1 MTNPDGS
8 IEYYEMKRY
17 MHAKSKTQLKRT
29 AKYYPDKKITVI
41 DEVFFKG
48 LKSQGFH
55 RVISCWE

>member
-1 MTNPDGS
+1 MD
-8 IEYYEMKRY
+8 I
-17 MHAKSKTQLKRT
+17 KSATQLKRM
-29 AKYYPDKKITVI
+29 AKYYPDEKITVI